1 MPVRAVCP
9 LTPLARA
16 AAAAASD
23 IPWHAEEL
31 CRLKPVTNSSVLLSA
46 TLEAEKSRRW
56 GSTGFPNGKIQRE
69 GQHLGKSSSSS

>member
-1 MPVRAVCP
+1 MPVAAICP
-9 LTPLARA
+9 LTPPAQA

-31 CRLKPVTNSSVLLSA
+31 CRLKPVTNSSMLLSVA
-46 TLEAEKSRRW
+46 LEAEESRRW

-69 GQHLGKSSSSS
+69 GQHLGKSSNF